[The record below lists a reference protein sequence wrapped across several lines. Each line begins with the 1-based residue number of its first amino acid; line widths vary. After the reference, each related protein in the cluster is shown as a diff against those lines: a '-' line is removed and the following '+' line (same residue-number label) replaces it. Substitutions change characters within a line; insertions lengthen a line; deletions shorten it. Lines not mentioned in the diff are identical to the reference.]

1 MPASPGP
8 DDLAARPNSEVTADD
23 VAEWEARSY
32 PRLAPFAAPAPGA
45 VVLDDVLPELDDML
59 ARPDEAA
66 AAIVD
71 ELGI

>member
-8 DDLAARPNSEVTADD
+8 NLGDRPHGTVTPAD
-23 VAEWEARSY
+23 VAEWEARTY
-32 PRLAPFAAPAPGA
+32 GRLARFAPPAPGA

-59 ARPDEAA
+59 ADPDEAA

-71 ELGI
+71 ELEL